1 MQPVITGHETGSI
14 KAEGDNMR
22 IHNIWMTITAVLFLA
37 LTVTAAFSQPYSY
50 GRLRAL
56 KERAVTVMEQKNR
69 FVTRVLDS
77 YHIAYRC
84 NEQGVVAQIKV
95 DDTWN
100 DVSRIEIVPLVSD
113 DNIGFQVMAHNI
125 YFDTT
130 GGMFHLVSQLII
142 R

>member
-1 MQPVITGHETGSI
+1 
-14 KAEGDNMR
+14 MR
-22 IHNIWMTITAVLFLA
+22 IRNMLCSIVVVLFIV
-37 LTVTAAFSQPYSY
+37 LTVTAAFSQSYSY

-56 KERAVTVMEQKNR
+56 KERAITVTQQKNH

-77 YHIAYRC
+77 YRISYRC

-100 DVSRIEIVPLVSD
+100 DVSRIDIVPLVND
-113 DNIGFQVMAHNI
+113 DTADFQVLGHNI

-130 GGMFHLVSQLII
+130 GGLFHLVSQLII